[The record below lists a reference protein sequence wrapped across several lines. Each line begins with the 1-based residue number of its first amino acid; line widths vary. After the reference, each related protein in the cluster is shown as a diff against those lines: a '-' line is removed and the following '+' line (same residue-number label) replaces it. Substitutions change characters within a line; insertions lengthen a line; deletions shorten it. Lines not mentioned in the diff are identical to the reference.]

1 MQLGRSLARRRRRGR
16 KGGDGGDDKPR
27 RYRPGSDPLAP
38 GALLLYLGL
47 GLAGGLVGYLF
58 ATLIFFPAAP
68 PPSDLEEVPAL
79 RGLQVEEARARLD
92 EAGLGLAPLEYLR
105 HPQVDSG
112 SIMGQSP
119 LAGQLS
125 VPGDSVRLTVSL
137 GPERREIPTIRQLR
151 SDRAVALLEATGFG
165 VAVDSVESG
174 EPRGSV
180 LSILPEEGTEVPLPS
195 DVRIEVSL
203 GPPAVFM
210 PDVLQL
216 AEEEARDTLSALGL
230 VVEDVEEVFRF
241 GRDQG
246 RVVSQDPPP
255 DTELERGSAVRLVV
269 GRRNGG
275 GPPQP

>member
-1 MQLGRSLARRRRRGR
+1 MQLGSSLARRRRRGR
-16 KGGDGGDDKPR
+16 SGGGGKPP
-27 RYRPGSDPLAP
+27 RYSPGSDAFNPRT
-38 GALLLYLGL
+38 LLLVVGL
-47 GLAGGLVGYLF
+47 GLAGSFLGYLL
-58 ATLIFFPAAP
+58 ATLVFFPAAP
-68 PPSDLEEVPAL
+68 PPSDLEEVPRL
-79 RGLQVEEARARLD
+79 QGLQVDEARSRLD
-92 EAGLGLAPLEYLR
+92 DAGLSLAALEYLR

-125 VPGDSVRLTVSL
+125 LPGDSVRVTVSL
-137 GPERREIPTIRQLR
+137 GPERREIPSVRQLR

-165 VAVDSVESG
+165 VDVDSLESE
-174 EPRGSV
+174 EPRGAV
-180 LSILPEEGTEVPLPS
+180 LQIVPSEGTEVSLPS

-216 AEEEARDTLSALGL
+216 AEEEARDTLTALGL
-230 VVEDVEEVFRF
+230 IVEDVEEVFRF

-255 DTELERGSAVRLVV
+255 ATELERGSSVRLIV
-269 GRRNGG
+269 GRRSGG
-275 GPPQP
+275 GR